1 MQRCDSPVGLWAS
14 YLFSRSVSD
23 SAVYKSSKSSFVY
36 CDSNNTQAQT
46 ASARYPLLVVRVSHR
61 RSIVHNSN
69 ALWRFGGISN
79 ESRRREGSLQPSSKN
94 NRSQKSTLPCLTRGK
109 RLKSS
114 SAIARYDVSESHS
127 LLDNPIHIQVHLI
140 LNSALRPLKTKFL
153 KRRLWKSGPVVLT
166 LTRVVLTDNAFELL
180 LTPLFHTALVER
192 EGMSVPRRL
201 DAECSALQLSCQ
213 VRATSRQAALRLPY
227 ITQHYWFLPE
237 HATIIS
243 RL

>member
-1 MQRCDSPVGLWAS
+1 
-14 YLFSRSVSD
+14 
-23 SAVYKSSKSSFVY
+23 VY
-36 CDSNNTQAQT
+36 CDDNNTQAQR
-46 ASARYPLLVVRVSHR
+46 ASARSLLEFLTVVPSRTTATPV
-61 RSIVHNSN
+61 
-69 ALWRFGGISN
+69 AFWRDL
-79 ESRRREGSLQPSSKN
+79 ERK
-94 NRSQKSTLPCLTRGK
+94 QKARGK
-109 RLKSS
+109 SPTEFKKQSKSKIDSPLSNTWKRLNPS
-114 SAIARYDVSESHS
+114 SAIARYDVSESYS
-127 LLDNPIHIQVHLI
+127 VLDSPIHIQVGSI

-153 KRRLWKSGPVVLT
+153 ERRLWKSGPVVLT

-192 EGMSVPRRL
+192 EEMSVPRRL